1 MANQGI
7 LGQAKPTTGSVLYAA
22 PADRSAS
29 LAIRVANDGTAST
42 FDVALKDYD
51 QKLTLDAATYKLHKG
66 DVISN
71 YKVTVDQAFNDDA
84 FDAGTLLT
92 SSDGEKTLKFE
103 SATIPDYVEYFVK
116 AVSTRTI
123 AVQNVTGTEFCC
135 W

>member
-51 QKLTLDAATYKLHKG
+51 QKLTLDASTYKLHKG
-66 DVISN
+66 DVILS
-71 YKVTVDQAFNDDA
+71 
-84 FDAGTLLT
+84 L
-92 SSDGEKTLKFE
+92 
-103 SATIPDYVEYFVK
+103 IH
-116 AVSTRTI
+116 I
-123 AVQNVTGTEFCC
+123 
-135 W
+135 